1 MLTIVRF
8 LTYSNCKNTKNI
20 RYYEDATFGN
30 FAMIKKQVQ
39 DIADVYDGEASFIF
53 YY

>member
-20 RYYEDATFGN
+20 RYLTF
-30 FAMIKKQVQ
+30 IT
-39 DIADVYDGEASFIF
+39 ESFCYLCTKIMLF
-53 YY
+53 TKLSIHYNTKLSN